1 MSFPHSAQ
9 RRRLIGLLA
18 ASCLPK
24 AHAARPR
31 VVSVQTEPSLAHGRA
46 LIDAAFRAAGFAATL
61 VEAPVTTEPHNLHE
75 MVAGRIQVTLMPP
88 TLPRLSMVHEGRMRL
103 IGVPLERGLLGWR
116 TPFLLH
122 DRQDITTDVK
132 SLADLHSLIIGQGAG
147 WGDAEIYR
155 RAGLITREIQAWRN
169 GEFADQM
176 RTGVIDLFPF
186 GLEESI
192 SFFLPHF
199 RKHRPELALDERLL
213 LRYPWYRLIWVTAHP
228 DADDIYHALQEGF
241 DAIIDSGEF
250 ESVWNEHRRLPSV
263 EHLGRRRVID
273 LANPFYGRDIVPERY
288 RHLLLEPLNA

>member
-88 TLPRLSMVHEGRMRL
+88 TLPRLSMVHAGRMRL

-176 RTGVIDLFPF
+176 RTGV
-186 GLEESI
+186 
-192 SFFLPHF
+192 
-199 RKHRPELALDERLL
+199 
-213 LRYPWYRLIWVTAHP
+213 
-228 DADDIYHALQEGF
+228 
-241 DAIIDSGEF
+241 
-250 ESVWNEHRRLPSV
+250 
-263 EHLGRRRVID
+263 
-273 LANPFYGRDIVPERY
+273 
-288 RHLLLEPLNA
+288 